1 MKKGRG
7 RPKVVLVEVV
17 KNGYVNWGSTKSM
30 ALDIIEW
37 LVEKRHVTGL
47 G

>member
-7 RPKVVLVEVV
+7 RPKVTLVEVV
-17 KNGYVNWGSTKSM
+17 KKGMLIEEVTKSM

-37 LVEKRHVTGL
+37 LVEK
-47 G
+47 